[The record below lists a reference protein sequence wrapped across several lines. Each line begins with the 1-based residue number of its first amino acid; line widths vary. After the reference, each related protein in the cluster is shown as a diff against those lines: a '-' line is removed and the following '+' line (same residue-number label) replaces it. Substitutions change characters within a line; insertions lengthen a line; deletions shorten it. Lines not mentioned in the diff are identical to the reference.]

1 MPSWRPTCPLAL
13 TSTITTSSRAHPA
26 HVSALSG
33 PGTKPGI
40 RPVRSVSGEGH
51 AVMSDLPVAFRRTGI
66 GLLGRPVPAEEIGP
80 SSRSAYRGRTPARTP
95 TGFPRSA
102 CARHDR
108 GGCPLCPGAAVFTR
122 PVRCPRPPPAASQ
135 RPALH
140 PGRTSRRPG
149 LTLTRRHQRFAHAH
163 PSGLPLTCDPR
174 TERESLGLNP
184 ELRTPPLPATHVRAG
199 TGPNTSPG
207 YATNITNLQQ
217 RSHSPH
223 TTSCRTTREVPLSSI
238 RCGLDNQ
245 HQTLLSR
252 HIRAF
257 QASESLQD
265 QPR

>member
-1 MPSWRPTCPLAL
+1 MIPIFLSPFGAPALACWAVLFPPESWAFL
-13 TSTITTSSRAHPA
+13 TVGLPSRA
-26 HVSALSG
+26 
-33 PGTKPGI
+33 
-40 RPVRSVSGEGH
+40 
-51 AVMSDLPVAFRRTGI
+51 
-66 GLLGRPVPAEEIGP
+66 
-80 SSRSAYRGRTPARTP
+80 PARTP

-122 PVRCPRPPPAASQ
+122 PVRCPRSPHAASQ

-149 LTLTRRHQRFAHAH
+149 LTLTRRRQGFAHAH

-174 TERESLGLNP
+174 TGRGPLGLNP
-184 ELRTPPLPATHVRAG
+184 ELRTSPLPATHVRAG
-199 TGPNTSPG
+199 TSSNTSLG
-207 YATNITNLQQ
+207 YATDITNLHQ

-223 TTSCRTTREVPLSSI
+223 ATSCRTTRGVPLNSV

-245 HQTLLSR
+245 HPTALSR
-252 HIRAF
+252 HFRASR
-257 QASESLQD
+257 ACVSLQD